1 MQLVQLKN
9 KIKQLFKSENYCKI
23 CFKKINQISL
33 HNIFSNNI
41 ICRKCLKSMDPKFY
55 SFKEQKSIELEIAIS
70 TEDIPAYSSTYFTY
84 DENAFYYYDINS
96 DTKRIVRIS
105 RDDWSE
111 ETIAEGDILDS
122 EAGWRINQVDEEYF
136 YHGDQMYP
144 IS

>member
-1 MQLVQLKN
+1 MLLVTGEGIYYSTVYDDNL
-9 KIKQLFKSENYCKI
+9 
-23 CFKKINQISL
+23 
-33 HNIFSNNI
+33 
-41 ICRKCLKSMDPKFY
+41 KFY